1 MTSVPRPIVAPNA
14 GAPRQCT
21 VHNDAVNGGK
31 MVKSITRFSIDLER
45 KVAVSVQALE
55 AAAFYVCQSGD
66 DAQVHTL
73 GHIRSGGKEDL
84 KDAAHAILKK
94 VVLSCTKSMQDR
106 AVLVVETHEGAPI
119 KFCLVNFIAASG
131 VTYAASALV
140 ARCTDQAAADE
151 QLRQVRLKL
160 DEELR

>member
-1 MTSVPRPIVAPNA
+1 
-14 GAPRQCT
+14 
-21 VHNDAVNGGK
+21 